1 MTLPGDAA
9 RDRDRGF
16 AGILAVVGV
25 LAFAILLGS
34 TALGVVVRYLIAHGF
49 EWSYEVA
56 GFAFIWVSMLGVLLA
71 EARGENVA
79 FDSLDRRLPPAW
91 RRRTALLRA
100 ALLCLLGLALLGSG
114 LAMLVQSG
122 LTPSPVLRW
131 PKAIV
136 ILALPLLGVGL
147 VAFGIDALRRRP

>member
-1 MTLPGDAA
+1 MTPPEDVA
-9 RDRDRGF
+9 RGRSRGL
-16 AGILAVVGV
+16 ADLLAVVGV
-25 LAFAILLGS
+25 LAFAILLAS

-56 GFAFIWVSMLGVLLA
+56 GFAFIWVSMLGVLVA

-91 RRRTALLRA
+91 RRRAAVLRA

-114 LAMLVQSG
+114 LAMLLQSG
-122 LTPSPVLRW
+122 ATPSLVLRW
-131 PKAIV
+131 PKAVV
-136 ILALPLLGVGL
+136 ILAMPLLGLGL
-147 VAFGIDALRRRP
+147 MMFGIDALRRRP